1 MARNIIDIYKEYKI
15 PPNLQTHM
23 LRVASVASIIC
34 DNLTEQVD
42 KENII
47 TACLLHD
54 MGNIIKFK
62 MDVFPE
68 FFEPE
73 GVEYWQK
80 VKDEYIAKY
89 GPDEHHASLEIVKEL
104 KMSERIFD
112 LADAPSFIGAPHNAE
127 SEDYGMKIVDYS
139 DVRVYPHGVVSIE
152 ERFLDL
158 RKRYVQHGPDTPERA
173 AFEGALREIQTQIFS
188 KCKIKPED
196 ITDQAIAPIIEEL
209 KGFMVYGE

>member
-23 LRVASVASIIC
+23 LRVASVASLIC

-104 KMSERIFD
+104 KTSERILD

-158 RKRYVQHGPDTPERA
+158 RKRYVQHGPDTPERT
-173 AFEGALREIQTQIFS
+173 AFENALREIQNQIFS

-196 ITDQAIAPIIEEL
+196 ITDEVIAPVIEEL
-209 KGFMVYGE
+209 KGFMVK